1 MSYVSPFAHLNLA
14 NDSETVAQA
23 AGSWGEVNLAPCII
37 VVLECLIVLGLS
49 E

>member
-1 MSYVSPFAHLNLA
+1 MFLSFFCPNLT

-23 AGSWGEVNLAPCII
+23 AGSWEEVNLAPCII
-37 VVLECLIVLGLS
+37 VVLECLIVLEVS